1 MRQRWSNSAKFWLV
15 LIGTSLL
22 ATSLVVARVF
32 YTGRITF
39 VFLLW
44 NLFLAWLPVLFAGVA
59 ERSRQTPVGVGF
71 GLLWLLFL
79 PNAPYLVTDLM
90 HLRPF
95 PAIPLWYDALMLFTF
110 ALTGLLLGLHSLAM
124 MQNLVSGR
132 YGDTIGWLFAL
143 LTMSLSSFG
152 VYIGRFLRWNSWDL
166 LANPVS
172 LLSDVAQHLSQP
184 QLTLRTAVLS
194 LSLNALL
201 LFVYTLLYTRSTQM
215 VVRHPG

>member
-1 MRQRWSNSAKFWLV
+1 MSLRGGVLPPKQSPCNVGDCFVPRSDIRKKLFWTAICVAKV
-15 LIGTSLL
+15 L
-22 ATSLVVARVF
+22 
-32 YTGRITF
+32 
-39 VFLLW
+39 
-44 NLFLAWLPVLFAGVA
+44 
-59 ERSRQTPVGVGF
+59 
-71 GLLWLLFL
+71 
-79 PNAPYLVTDLM
+79 YLVTDLM
-90 HLRPF
+90 HLRPV